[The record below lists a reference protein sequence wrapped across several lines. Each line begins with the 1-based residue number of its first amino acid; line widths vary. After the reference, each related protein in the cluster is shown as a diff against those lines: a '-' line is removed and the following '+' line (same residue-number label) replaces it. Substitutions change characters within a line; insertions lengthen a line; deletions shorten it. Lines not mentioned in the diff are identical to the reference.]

1 MKISLFIKSYTRKV
15 VSVVFI
21 LTIFFLTSF
30 PVSVKASFF
39 DSISNLTSGL
49 TAMVLGSEVVADEK
63 DVLSNKEENTTNSQN
78 MDLSISSES
87 CVNPD
92 LIAVNSSTDL
102 FAVQSDSFIYNEG
115 SYVPDVK
122 FEKSPISDQI
132 RIYTVEEGDTLS
144 EIAET
149 FDVSVN
155 TIRWENKISGNTI
168 SIGKKLNILPV
179 TGVKHIVVSGD
190 TLSKIA
196 SKYDA
201 LKEDILIF
209 NGLTNDSLLKKGDV
223 IFVPNGIIKQAVV
236 KSSGSSSYKGSSSST
251 ITSGYYIRPTT
262 GPITSP
268 YGPRKGSYHY
278 GIDIGNVRGTPIV
291 ASASGT
297 VVQFI
302 SYCKEGVSS
311 CGGRYGNYITIQ
323 HENGQRT
330 RYAHLQK
337 INVSV
342 VGQYIKQGEKIG
354 TMGNTGRSTGPHLH
368 FEIIKSNGSTIR
380 PVF

>member
-297 VVQFI
+297 VVQVI

-342 VGQYIKQGEKIG
+342 GQYIKQGEKIG

>member
-297 VVQFI
+297 VVQVI